1 MHPFTIEQL
10 TYAHARDLK
19 ARAAREALAT
29 SGTGASRS
37 KLAPLSRLS
46 TRLRCRRDAAPPLAL
61 VVPLASARRHAAMPP
76 WRRSVRRPS
85 SMSRP
90 L

>member
-29 SGTGASRS
+29 SDRGASRS
-37 KLAPLSRLS
+37 TLALLSRLS
-46 TRLRCRRDAAPPLAL
+46 TRLRRRRDAAPPLAL
-61 VVPLASARRHAAMPP
+61 VVPFASARRHAAAAPD
-76 WRRSVRRPS
+76 REAS
-85 SMSRP
+85 
-90 L
+90 